1 MATEIALTTR
11 AIAKQAVIDVKSM
24 GATGGG
30 VKDDTAAFNKAI
42 ESVYNSGGGTVV
54 VPQGQYMIDLIQQ
67 IDMKDYVHL
76 KMHPL
81 AELIGKPNGEPR
93 YGMINMRSVNDAI
106 ISGGKL
112 IGDRDRHNYSVAGT
126 HEWGHAI
133 QVYGAERCSIVG
145 TVMTNF
151 TGDGI
156 SIGRDGTRRSN
167 DIEIA
172 QILSTRNRRQGIS
185 IVTGDNILVYQ
196 SECSWTGDDMEGEAA
211 GTAPMCG
218 IDIEPEKAAGSI
230 KNIRVIDCKLLY
242 NKRFGFLLE
251 RRTDADG
258 GADVFDVEVSGT
270 EIAFNF
276 SNGFQNKGGTRLN
289 FHDNHV
295 HDNSASGTVWTRD
308 IDSKVAANKFGRNY
322 TRNGIK
328 TQNPPFT
335 RTGTST
341 LTARDILKQDGSNVN
356 VGANYFY

>member
-1 MATEIALTTR
+1 MEIALATR
-11 AIAKQAVIDVKSM
+11 AIAKQKVVNVMSYGVSAGKDATAGFNAAIKAVYD
-24 GATGGG
+24 A
-30 VKDDTAAFNKAI
+30 
-42 ESVYNSGGGTVV
+42 GGGTVE
-54 VPQGQYMIDLIQQ
+54 VPQGTYIIDMLQQ
-67 IDMKDYVHL
+67 IDMRDYVHL

-106 ISGGKL
+106 ISGGRL
-112 IGDRDRHNYSVAGT
+112 VGDRDKHNYSVAGT

-133 QVYGAERCSIVG
+133 QFYGAERCSVYD
-145 TVMTNF
+145 TVMTGF

-172 QILSTRNRRQGIS
+172 RILSTRNRRQGIS
-185 IVTGDNILVYQ
+185 IVTGDNVLIYQ
-196 SECSWTGDDMEGEAA
+196 SECSWTGDDMDGEAA

-251 RRTDADG
+251 RRSDANG
-258 GADVFDVEVSGT
+258 GADVYDVEVAGT

-276 SNGFQNKGGTRLN
+276 SNGFQNKGGTRMD

-295 HDNSASGTVWTRD
+295 HDNSASGTVWTGD
-308 IDSKVAANKFGRNY
+308 KDSKVWNNRFGRNY

-328 TQNPPFT
+328 EQNPAFVL
-335 RTGTST
+335 TGTNSK
-341 LTARDILKQDGSNVN
+341 TARDILKQSGTNVN
-356 VGANYFY
+356 VGVNNFY